1 VKNATAS
8 AKKLKAL
15 LKSIDAEPSSEDT
28 PREPLEQLVYAFL
41 LYDTTRKQ
49 ADQAYPRLMRA
60 MVDINDLR
68 VSDPS
73 DIVAAVGDR
82 YSRALE
88 RATNLKTALH
98 SIYLKEHACT
108 LEPLNEMSKR
118 DARQYLESLEG
129 VNPFVIGSVMLLGL
143 GGHAAAV
150 DEQLVRYLKRD
161 DVVDE
166 DATTQEVQAFLEHQ
180 VKAAEGLEVH
190 DKLRTYAEAT
200 GGGAGSSAG
209 SSKKT
214 SRRSTK
220 KTTKTTSKKPSK
232 KKTTKKTSKKS
243 SKKTAKKTTKKSATR
258 SRS

>member
-1 VKNATAS
+1 MKNATAS
-8 AKKLKAL
+8 AKQLKTL
-15 LKSIDAEPSSEDT
+15 LNSIAAEPSGEDT
-28 PREPLEQLVYAFL
+28 PSEPLEQLVYAFL

-73 DIVAAVGDR
+73 DIVAAIGDR

-98 SIYLKEHACT
+98 SIYLQEHACS
-108 LEPLNEMSKR
+108 LEGLKEKSKR
-118 DARQYLESLEG
+118 DARQYLEGLEG
-129 VNPFVIGSVMLLGL
+129 INPFVVGSVMLLGL
-143 GGHAAAV
+143 GGHAVAV

-161 DVVDE
+161 EVVDD
-166 DATTQEVQAFLEHQ
+166 DATMQEVQAFLEYQ
-180 VKAAEGLEVH
+180 IKAAQGLEVH

-200 GGGAGSSAG
+200 GGGAGGSASST
-209 SSKKT
+209 K
-214 SRRSTK
+214 K
-220 KTTKTTSKKPSK
+220 KTTKRTTKKTSKSTSKKSTS
-232 KKTTKKTSKKS
+232 KTTKKTSKKTT
-243 SKKTAKKTTKKSATR
+243 SKKSTRKRTTTR